1 MTANA
6 TFSMLP
12 VETIMEILSLA
23 IDRPPASPDI
33 SSALKLRSVSRQFRI
48 VIDGLNALSRLIF
61 VAGPRD
67 WGFGPTVDLETI
79 SRYPWLRHLKIESC
93 PYRGTLSLASK
104 LETLEVV
111 WSKPAD
117 DNDFEDFP
125 EDSTA
130 LVPINSAA
138 SLTALTII
146 GSGPEEL
153 SILPDNSLNPFLN
166 LKLLNIYPIND
177 NICQFLIGTNIRLTD
192 FDLSFDELEDDV
204 TPQAVISLLAAP
216 SLQNLKNL
224 TLRLMPRL
232 PEMEIEMLR
241 AVVRLRMVEK
251 LELTTW
257 TLDTSWAEWFS
268 SMPNI
273 RSIWWR
279 VTEKII
285 PDDKSWTYD
294 DCIKIIVE
302 AFDNAF
308 TDSDIMPKIEVEI
321 DF

>member
-6 TFSMLP
+6 TFSTLP

-23 IDRPPASPDI
+23 IGRPPTSPDI
-33 SSALKLRSVSRQFRI
+33 SSALKLRSVSRQFRV
-48 VIDGLNALSRLIF
+48 VIDGLNALSSQTF
-61 VAGPRD
+61 APHPRD
-67 WGFGPTVDLETI
+67 WLFGPTVDLGKI
-79 SRYPWLRHLKIESC
+79 ARCPWLRHLKITSC
-93 PYRGTLSLASK
+93 PYHGTLSLASK
-104 LETLEVV
+104 LESLEVV
-111 WSKPAD
+111 WSEPVH
-117 DNDFEDFP
+117 DNDFED
-125 EDSTA
+125 SSA
-130 LVPINSAA
+130 LIPINSAA

-166 LKLLNIYPIND
+166 LKLLSINPIAD
-177 NICQFLIGTNIRLTD
+177 NICQFLIGTTIRLTE
-192 FDLSFDELEDDV
+192 FDMSFEEPYDDV
-204 TPQAVISLLAAP
+204 APQTIISLLAAP

-224 TLRLMPRL
+224 TIRFKPML

-241 AVVRLRMVEK
+241 ALVRLRSLEK
-251 LELTTW
+251 LKLITW

-279 VTEKII
+279 VCEEII
-285 PDDKSWTYD
+285 PDHKSWTCDY
-294 DCIKIIVE
+294 CIKIIVE

-308 TDSDIMPKIEVEI
+308 ADSDIMPKIEIDI